1 MADEDLE
8 QARNALKA
16 FMSVMN
22 RWETGFYRAKQDA
35 LGANRDTTPID
46 DEGRKDLVEILDKW
60 AFPEKANQGRLVD
73 LGCTDPPTYDPSSD
87 VEESTEVWDG
97 EVVFTLRQTKGLQN
111 KFRFT
116 LKRQAGAWK
125 VKKKEL
131 LNYKDKWQRS
141 VL

>member
-1 MADEDLE
+1 MADEELA
-8 QARNALKA
+8 QARNALTA

-22 RWETGFYRAKQDA
+22 QWETGFYRAKQDA

-46 DEGRKDLVEILDKW
+46 DEGRKDLIEILDKW
-60 AFPEKANQGRLVD
+60 AFPDKENHGRLID

-87 VEESTEVWDG
+87 VEESAEVQDG
-97 EVVFTLRQTKGLQN
+97 QVVFTLRQTKGLQN

-116 LKRQAGAWK
+116 LKRQAGEWK
-125 VKKKEL
+125 VRKKEL

>member
-1 MADEDLE
+1 MADKDLE

-46 DEGRKDLVEILDKW
+46 DEGRKDLVAILDKW